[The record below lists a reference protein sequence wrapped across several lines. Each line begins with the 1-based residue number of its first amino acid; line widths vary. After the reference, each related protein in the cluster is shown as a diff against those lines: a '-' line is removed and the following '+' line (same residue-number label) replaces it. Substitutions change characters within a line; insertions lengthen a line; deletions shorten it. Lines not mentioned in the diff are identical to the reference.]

1 MRTESVM
8 FFTSKEEEFID
19 LLIRIG
25 TRRNIA
31 TALVF
36 LANSDEVSSR
46 QIERGTDLRQP
57 EVSLAMRYLI
67 ERDWVTSRENESA
80 SKGRPLK
87 FFRLAK
93 PITEI
98 VKNIEDEK
106 RHEANQKIQ
115 LTKKLFAYV

>member
-1 MRTESVM
+1 M
-8 FFTSKEEEFID
+8 FFTNREEEFID
-19 LLIRIG
+19 LLIRVG

-36 LANSDEVSSR
+36 MANADEVSSR

-67 ERDWVTSRENESA
+67 DRDWVISRENETPC
-80 SKGRPLK
+80 KGRPLK
-87 FFRLAK
+87 IFKLAK

-98 VKNIEDEK
+98 VKSIEDEK

-115 LTKKLFAYV
+115 LTKKLFAYI